1 MATGLSVNRN
11 KKSGLATLSCFLKH
25 KYYAANSVVISSMS
39 LTVLDIFHYSL
50 KCVTKK
56 LYQNPRLSYYASIC
70 NVR

>member
-56 LYQNPRLSYYASIC
+56 LY
-70 NVR
+70 